1 MEGNLDSSPG
11 GVSALAPL
19 HNLAPRLCS
28 ESVPIGLTRDD
39 TANLRGQVGLVFSSP
54 PDAVLVLVNKHRPPR
69 CITRAAITSGGSYC
83 S

>member
-19 HNLAPRLCS
+19 HNLAPSLCS
-28 ESVPIGLTRDD
+28 VSVPIGLTRDD

-54 PDAVLVLVNKHRPPR
+54 PDAVLVLVNKQIVRPR
-69 CITRAAITSGGSYC
+69 CITRAAITSGSM
-83 S
+83 